1 MTVNSKL
8 PRRENESWNDMK
20 NIFHD
25 VTGSF
30 NSKRAHPSS
39 PGICGAFVIFFLEP
53 LQLPYGRGRGF
64 IQRPH
69 GGAEISVQMP
79 HPGTTLKLH
88 FFVICGWGLKFC
100 NVMLF
105 YLKKVFTLNVCYS
118 REMLCLN
125 WMDRLFHI
133 KEEWVGQ
140 VRQTAQ

>member
-8 PRRENESWNDMK
+8 PQRENESWNDMK

-53 LQLPYGRGRGF
+53 LQLLYGSGRGF

-88 FFVICGWGLKFC
+88 FFCHLWLRPKLLQCYVI
-100 NVMLF
+100 LF
-105 YLKKVFTLNVCYS
+105 EEGVYLKCMLLERT
-118 REMLCLN
+118 REKCC
-125 WMDRLFHI
+125 
-133 KEEWVGQ
+133 V
-140 VRQTAQ
+140 